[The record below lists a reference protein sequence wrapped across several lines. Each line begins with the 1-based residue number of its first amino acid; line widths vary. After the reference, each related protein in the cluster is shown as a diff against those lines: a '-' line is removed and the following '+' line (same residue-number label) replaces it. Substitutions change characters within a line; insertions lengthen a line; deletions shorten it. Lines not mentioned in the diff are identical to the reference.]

1 MKNPVKKNM
10 DKFHK
15 PRTHK
20 DHTKYDRKRYNR
32 GHSHEFLKID
42 DPVWAEVCE
51 IIDDMDKLEKMEFL
65 RLRIGSERL
74 DKMDRDEYDGVIG
87 SWLLEEMG
95 EF

>member
-20 DHTKYDRKRYNR
+20 DHTKYDRKNVEIIDSR
-32 GHSHEFLKID
+32 EFLKIA
-42 DPVWAEVCE
+42 DPDWAAICE
-51 IIDDMDKLEKMEFL
+51 TIDDMDKLEKMDFL
-65 RLRIGSERL
+65 RARIGSSRL

-87 SWLLEEMG
+87 DYLLEDWTKS
-95 EF
+95 

>member
-32 GHSHEFLKID
+32 GHGHEFLEIA

-51 IIDDMDKLEKMEFL
+51 IIDDMTQIEKMEFL